1 MKSTIFFISFLCF
14 GCVVMSAQIKG
25 VVIDHVTKNPIP
37 YVSIWVENENNGTTA
52 EENGAFQMSYSGKSN
67 NLLFSALGYEKKT
80 ALISSE
86 MKVEMTPNTI
96 ELKEVVL
103 TKKYGTR
110 EIEIGETDSPFLQA
124 YENGPRIDIKFFPY
138 KANYKKTKFIKQVV
152 LNTDSRIEEAT
163 LKLHF
168 YTVDPE
174 GLPGDELL
182 EKEFIATVNK
192 GVKKTLFNL
201 SGFDLRM
208 PKNGLFVGFERLKIE
223 KNKAEKSIRD
233 ANTGANIIQTTFYP
247 LILYNRVERDFRYTF
262 IGGKWTRES
271 LPVALGEPSK
281 ATIYEPAINLILV
294 N

>member
-1 MKSTIFFISFLCF
+1 MKFTLFFITFFCF
-14 GCVVMSAQIKG
+14 GCAVMSAQING

-37 YVSIWVENENNGTTA
+37 YVSIWVENENNGATA
-52 EENGAFQMSYSGKSN
+52 EENGTFQMTYSGKGK
-67 NLLFSALGYEKKT
+67 NLIFSALGYEKKM
-80 ALISSE
+80 APISSE
-86 MKVEMTPNTI
+86 MKVELIPSTI

-103 TKKYGTR
+103 TKKYGTK

-138 KANYKKTKFIKQVV
+138 KSKYNKTKFIKYVV
-152 LNTDSRIEEAT
+152 LNTDTRIEEAT
-163 LKLHF
+163 LKLHL
-168 YTVDPE
+168 YKADPD
-174 GLPGDELL
+174 GMPGDELL
-182 EKEFIATVNK
+182 EKEFIVTVNK

-201 SGFDLRM
+201 SAFNLRM

-233 ANTGANIIQTTFYP
+233 ATTATNIIQTTFYP

-271 LPVALGEPSK
+271 LTAVPGEPTK
-281 ATIYEPAINLILV
+281 TTIYEPAINLILV

>member
-1 MKSTIFFISFLCF
+1 MKSKLFFITFFCF
-14 GCVVMSAQIKG
+14 GCAVMSAQING

-37 YVSIWVENENNGTTA
+37 YVSIWVENENNGATA
-52 EENGAFQMSYSGKSN
+52 EENGAFQMTYSGKSK
-67 NLLFSALGYEKKT
+67 NLIFSAIGYENKI
-80 ALISSE
+80 ASISSE
-86 MKVEMTPNTI
+86 MKVELIPITI
-96 ELKEVVL
+96 ELKEVVI

-124 YENGPRIDIKFFPY
+124 YENGPRIDVKFFPY
-138 KANYKKTKFIKQVV
+138 KAKYKKTRFIKQVV

-168 YTVDPE
+168 YKLDPE

-182 EKEFIATVNK
+182 EKEVIATVNK

-201 SGFDLRM
+201 TAFDLIM
-208 PKNGLFVGFERLKIE
+208 PKSGIFVGFERLKIE

-233 ANTGANIIQTTFYP
+233 ANTGSNIVQTTFYP

-271 LPVALGEPSK
+271 LTAAQGESSK
-281 ATIYEPAINLILV
+281 ITIYEPAINLILV

>member
-1 MKSTIFFISFLCF
+1 MKFTLFFITFFCF
-14 GCVVMSAQIKG
+14 GCAVMSAQISG

-37 YVSIWVENENNGTTA
+37 YVGIWVENENNGATA
-52 EENGAFQMSYSGKSN
+52 EENGAFQMTYSGKSK
-67 NLLFSALGYEKKT
+67 NLIFSALGYEKKI
-80 ALISSE
+80 ASISSE
-86 MKVEMTPNTI
+86 MKVELIPSTI

-138 KANYKKTKFIKQVV
+138 KAKYKKTKFIKQVV

-168 YTVDPE
+168 YKVGPE

-201 SGFDLRM
+201 SAFDLRM

-233 ANTGANIIQTTFYP
+233 ANTGTNTIQTTFYP
-247 LILYNRVERDFRYTF
+247 LILYNRVERDFQYTF

-271 LPVALGEPSK
+271 LSVVPGEPSK
-281 ATIYEPAINLILV
+281 TTIYEPAINLILV

>member
-1 MKSTIFFISFLCF
+1 MKI
-14 GCVVMSAQIKG
+14 
-25 VVIDHVTKNPIP
+25 
-37 YVSIWVENENNGTTA
+37 
-52 EENGAFQMSYSGKSN
+52 
-67 NLLFSALGYEKKT
+67 
-80 ALISSE
+80 E
-86 MKVEMTPNTI
+86 MIPNTI

-110 EIEIGETDSPFLQA
+110 EIEIGETDTQFLQA

-138 KANYKKTKFIKQVV
+138 KAKYKKTRFIKQVV

-168 YTVDPE
+168 YKVGPE

-201 SGFDLRM
+201 TAFDLRM
-208 PKNGLFVGFERLKIE
+208 PKSGIFVGFERLKIE

-233 ANTGANIIQTTFYP
+233 ANTSGNIVQTTFYP
-247 LILYNRVERDFRYTF
+247 LVLYNRVEKDFRYTF
-262 IGGKWTRES
+262 IGGKWIMDS
-271 LPVALGEPSK
+271 LNITPGKSSK
-281 ATIYEPAINLILV
+281 TTIYEPAINLILV

>member
-1 MKSTIFFISFLCF
+1 MKPTIFLMFLLCF
-14 GCVVMSAQIKG
+14 GCTVAFAQIKG
-25 VVIDHVTKNPIP
+25 VVIDNVTKNPIS
-37 YVSIWVENENNGTTA
+37 YVSIWIENENNGATT
-52 EENGAFQMSYSGKSN
+52 EENGEFQMTYSGKSK
-67 NLLFSALGYEKKT
+67 NLIFSALGYEKKI
-80 ALISSE
+80 AAISTE

-96 ELKEVVL
+96 ELKEVIL

-124 YENGPRIDIKFFPY
+124 YDNGPRIDIKFFPY
-138 KANYKKTKFIKQVV
+138 KSKYNKTKFIKYVV
-152 LNTDSRIEEAT
+152 LNTDTRIEEAT
-163 LKLHF
+163 LKLHL
-168 YTVDPE
+168 YKADPD
-174 GLPGDELL
+174 GMPGDELL

-201 SGFDLRM
+201 SAFDLRM

-233 ANTGANIIQTTFYP
+233 ANTGANIVQTTFYP

-262 IGGKWTRES
+262 IGDKWTKES
-271 LPVALGEPSK
+271 ITIAPGESSK
-281 ATIYEPAINLILV
+281 ITIYEPAINLILV